1 VQKIPNNQRSI
12 FPAIDYFFATVLNGR
27 TDRGKE
33 GEQQSA
39 MRTSMEVGGRL
50 ITDVMRVTASAVL
63 WSIADATLTDVVSAE
78 RVWVVTDVQSAFTRF
93 RQSDTCTYT
102 HIHRHTHSSVDPGVG
117 DLDPWKYVGGSDI
130 TSNSA
135 PLCRIHPYG
144 PHVLATSWA
153 VLKFLFP
160 GAKGQLDPSVPLA
173 LRSLRER

>member
-1 VQKIPNNQRSI
+1 MQKIPNNQRSI

-78 RVWVVTDVQSAFTRF
+78 RV
-93 RQSDTCTYT
+93 
-102 HIHRHTHSSVDPGVG
+102 
-117 DLDPWKYVGGSDI
+117 
-130 TSNSA
+130 
-135 PLCRIHPYG
+135 
-144 PHVLATSWA
+144 
-153 VLKFLFP
+153 
-160 GAKGQLDPSVPLA
+160 
-173 LRSLRER
+173 